1 MNKGQVHL
9 DIKPQAAR
17 KWVFFL
23 SWGQEIWVTL
33 DCHTAGFACLQDLP
47 HNSPRET
54 TSGASDQDTGHTETQ
69 PQFRGSSLPWHPG
82 NWGRRLPAVPLE
94 ATHPYLKVLRTA
106 GDRER
111 QEEEQELE
119 RLREQSCRPALLGG
133 LW

>member
-23 SWGQEIWVTL
+23 SRGQEIWVTL

-54 TSGASDQDTGHTETQ
+54 TSGASDQDTGHTKRLS
-69 PQFRGSSLPWHPG
+69 PSFRAPPSLG
-82 NWGRRLPAVPLE
+82 TLGTGVVGCPLS
-94 ATHPYLKVLRTA
+94 LLRPPIHT
-106 GDRER
+106 
-111 QEEEQELE
+111 
-119 RLREQSCRPALLGG
+119 
-133 LW
+133 